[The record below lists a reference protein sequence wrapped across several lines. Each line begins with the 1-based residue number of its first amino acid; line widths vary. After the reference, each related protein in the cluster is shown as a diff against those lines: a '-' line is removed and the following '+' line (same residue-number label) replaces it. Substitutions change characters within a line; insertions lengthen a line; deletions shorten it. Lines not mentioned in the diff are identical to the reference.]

1 MLFVLYFLLASVTF
15 GAIILLK
22 TYTHIPAKELKRRA
36 RSGDELAQLLFRA
49 ATYGDSLEI
58 LLWIIIGLGA
68 AGFFVVLS
76 RSLATWIA
84 ILGSAA
90 LLWLG
95 FAWLPYTRVTVVGK
109 VLAKW
114 VTAPLAWLL
123 LQTYPVLSRV
133 ARMTGK
139 YRNLHLH
146 SGVYEKEDLLEL
158 LDRQQSQID
167 NRLSED
173 ELQIARN
180 ALTFGN
186 KIIRDIMTPRKVAVM
201 VSVTDAVGPILLD
214 ELHKSGHS
222 RFPVYEGKQDRIV
235 GTLYLH
241 DLMDLNAGAT
251 GQVRDFMHKQVY
263 YLHDEEPLRDALQA
277 FLKTRHHLF
286 VVVNSFEDI
295 VGLVTLEDVL
305 EQIVGEPIVDEF
317 DQYDDMR
324 AVAQRL
330 VQKEQKQHTQH
341 QQDTTEIPPEV
352 IESEEL
358 WFGESLPTIITGSAS
373 RAWRLCLC
381 NRPAHLAV

>member
-49 ATYGDSLEI
+49 ATYCDSLEI

-76 RSLATWIA
+76 RSLVTWIA

-139 YRNLHLH
+139 
-146 SGVYEKEDLLEL
+146 
-158 LDRQQSQID
+158 
-167 NRLSED
+167 
-173 ELQIARN
+173 
-180 ALTFGN
+180 
-186 KIIRDIMTPRKVAVM
+186 
-201 VSVTDAVGPILLD
+201 
-214 ELHKSGHS
+214 
-222 RFPVYEGKQDRIV
+222 
-235 GTLYLH
+235 
-241 DLMDLNAGAT
+241 
-251 GQVRDFMHKQVY
+251 
-263 YLHDEEPLRDALQA
+263 
-277 FLKTRHHLF
+277 
-286 VVVNSFEDI
+286 
-295 VGLVTLEDVL
+295 
-305 EQIVGEPIVDEF
+305 
-317 DQYDDMR
+317 
-324 AVAQRL
+324 
-330 VQKEQKQHTQH
+330 
-341 QQDTTEIPPEV
+341 
-352 IESEEL
+352 
-358 WFGESLPTIITGSAS
+358 
-373 RAWRLCLC
+373 
-381 NRPAHLAV
+381 